1 MRKNVLIPHYYLNS
15 KGDTLNMVIP
25 IERFSADRSLETVKS
40 RDGRLAL
47 IDRDGVIIEKA
58 PYHQYHKSPLT
69 IKVLEGVPEAI
80 KYLNQ
85 RKIPVVLVTNQPGI
99 HKGLHTENDFYF
111 MNEVIAEA
119 LDKQGAHLDGVFFCP
134 HPAPTEG
141 DDDVPKADLCTCRK
155 PKPGMLETA
164 IRLYRGKKE
173 KTFYFDDF
181 LSGIQA
187 GVNAQVWSVYVAT
200 QHDEFE
206 EMQRQIRDKHP
217 DIFANYQYKNLLYA
231 VIDLIK

>member
-1 MRKNVLIPHYYLNS
+1 MTKTSYVPHYYLNS
-15 KGDTLNMVIP
+15 KGDSLKMVIP
-25 IERFSADRSLETVKS
+25 IDRLFSDRALETVKS
-40 RDGRLAL
+40 LDGRLAL
-47 IDRDGVIIEKA
+47 VDRDGVIIEKA

-69 IKVLEGVPEAI
+69 IKVFEGVPEAV

-85 RKIPVVLVTNQPGI
+85 RKIPVVLITNQPGI
-99 HKGLHTENDFYF
+99 HKGLNTENDFYF
-111 MNEVIAEA
+111 MNEVISET
-119 LDKQGAHLDGVFFCP
+119 LDKHGAHLDGVFFCP

-141 DDDVPKADLCTCRK
+141 DDNVPKADLCTCRK

-164 IRLYRGKKE
+164 IRMYHGKKE

-181 LSGIQA
+181 FSGIQA
-187 GVNAQVWSVYVAT
+187 GVNAGVQSVYIAT

-206 EMQRQIRDKHP
+206 DMQKQIREKHP
-217 DIFANYQYKNLLYA
+217 NIFVNFQYRNFLYS